1 MLKLIKDDIF
11 IWKGLSKNQIEKT
24 IYLIERSPSNSFD
37 NISGTDWNLEIDKK
51 VYWQFLSKECLPK
64 FKEEFCK
71 RFNCPKMVVDNFWYQ
86 EYKKGDFHQKHIH
99 SNCHFANVLFLKNCE
114 INPTSILNYD
124 IPKKYIVPGNILSF
138 PAYRIHESKKHT
150 SKKNKLIVSFNTNL
164 INTLPS
170 KPREI
175 KYET

>member
-86 EYKKGDFHQKHIH
+86 EYKKGDFHSLHTH
-99 SNCHFANVLFLKNCE
+99 ADAHFTNVFFINLPHKNLKTKIYSFYKKELSFE
-114 INPTSILNYD
+114 IKEGSI
-124 IPKKYIVPGNILSF
+124 ISF
-138 PAYRIHESKKHT
+138 PAFYKHESL
-150 SKKNKLIVSFNTNL
+150 KNNYEEEKIVIAFNTNV
-164 INTLPS
+164 
-170 KPREI
+170 K
-175 KYET
+175 